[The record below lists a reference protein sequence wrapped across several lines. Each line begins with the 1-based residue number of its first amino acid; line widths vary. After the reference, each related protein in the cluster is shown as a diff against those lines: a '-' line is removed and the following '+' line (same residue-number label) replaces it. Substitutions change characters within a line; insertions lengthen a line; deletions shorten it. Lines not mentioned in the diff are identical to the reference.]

1 MGGAAR
7 IRPKRLGE
15 KLRQVRLSL
24 GLSQTDMLRRLGFEG
39 AISYFRISN
48 YELGTGEPPL
58 PVLLAYARAGGVCV
72 DVLIDD
78 DLDLPAKLPA
88 KPKHARR

>member
-7 IRPKRLGE
+7 IRPKRLAG
-15 KLRQVRLSL
+15 KLRQIRLAL
-24 GLSQTDMLRRLGFEG
+24 GLSQSEMLRRLGYEG
-39 AISYFRISN
+39 VIAYHRISN

-58 PVLLAYARAGGVCV
+58 PVLLEYARLAGVST

-78 DLDLPAKLPA
+78 ERDLPAKLTR
-88 KPKHARR
+88 KS

>member
-7 IRPKRLGE
+7 IRPRRLAE
-15 KLRQVRLSL
+15 KLRQVREAL
-24 GLSQTDMLRRLGFEG
+24 GLSQTEMLKRLGFDG
-39 AISYFRISN
+39 VIAYHRISN

-58 PVLLAYARAGGVCV
+58 PVLLAYARLSGVST

-78 DLDLPAKLPA
+78 ELDLPAKLPA
-88 KPKHARR
+88 KSKRS

>member
-7 IRPKRLGE
+7 ITPERLAE
-15 KLRQVRLSL
+15 KLRQIRLAL
-24 GLSQTDMLRRLGFEG
+24 GLSQTEMLRRLGFDG
-39 AISYFRISN
+39 VIAYHRISN

-58 PVLLAYARAGGVCV
+58 VVLLQYARLANIST

-78 DLDLPAKLPA
+78 ELDLPAKLPA
-88 KPKHARR
+88 KSKRS

>member
-7 IRPKRLGE
+7 IRPKRLAE
-15 KLRQVRLSL
+15 KLRQIRLAL
-24 GLSQTDMLRRLGFEG
+24 GLSQSELLRRLGYEG
-39 AISYFRISN
+39 VIAYHRISN

-58 PVLLAYARAGGVCV
+58 PVLLAYAKLAGVST

-78 DLDLPAKLPA
+78 GADLPAKLPA
-88 KPKHARR
+88 KPKHRT